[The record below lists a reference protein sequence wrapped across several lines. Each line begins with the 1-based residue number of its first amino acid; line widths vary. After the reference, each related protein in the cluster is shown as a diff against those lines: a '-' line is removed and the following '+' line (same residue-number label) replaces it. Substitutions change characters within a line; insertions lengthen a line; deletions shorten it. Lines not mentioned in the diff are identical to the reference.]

1 MNAGTR
7 NIIIGICGLAI
18 VGSFVAFAATG
29 MYPYTRFRDA
39 EIEEANAQ
47 EDLADL
53 FADSQDEPAE
63 QKKIESVNAIGF
75 LPSGPGKAS
84 VSVVTIS
91 APALIAMV
99 GVIWWSRRTQ
109 AKGSEIAQNTE
120 SEAAAPENG

>member
-1 MNAGTR
+1 MKSGTR
-7 NIIIGICGLAI
+7 NIIIGICALAI

-39 EIEEANAQ
+39 EIEEANAE
-47 EDLADL
+47 EDLSNL
-53 FADSQDEPAE
+53 FADTQDEQVE
-63 QKKIESVNAIGF
+63 EKKIESVNAIGF

-91 APALIAMV
+91 APALLAMI

-109 AKGSEIAQNTE
+109 AKSPEIAQNTE
-120 SEAAAPENG
+120 SDAAAPGNG

>member
-47 EDLADL
+47 EDLSNL

-109 AKGSEIAQNTE
+109 AKGSEITQNTD